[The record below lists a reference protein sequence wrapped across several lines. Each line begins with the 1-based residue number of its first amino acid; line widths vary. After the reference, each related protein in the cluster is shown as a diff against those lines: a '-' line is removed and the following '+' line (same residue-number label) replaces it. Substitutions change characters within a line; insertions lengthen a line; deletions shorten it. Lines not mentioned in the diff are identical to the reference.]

1 MWELDYKESWAPKSW
16 CFRTVV
22 LERLLRVPCTSM
34 KSNQGTTEDE
44 MVGWCHWLNAH
55 EFKRALGVGNGQGS
69 LASCSPWGR
78 KALDKTEWLNWTDYS
93 QLQLQDP
100 LRTVER
106 EFVSSCSYAHV
117 SLLVSPGPRLYFCF
131 FPDFISIP
139 IPKPLNWNFPPT
151 I

>member
-55 EFKRALGVGNGQGS
+55 EFKRALGVGNGQGR
-69 LASCSPWGR
+69 LASCSLWGR

>member
-55 EFKRALGVGNGQGS
+55 EFKRALGVGNGQGR
-69 LASCSPWGR
+69 LVSCSPWGR